1 MKRKVRLRALYE
13 LCCVCLLGDLAMA
26 LLRGPENAKSTYAI
40 IMLGG
45 EIEPL
50 SAAFCDITRP
60 ALLLLLLLL
69 LFSLL
74 LILFWLWRCSEEAGR
89 CFCALSAM
97 RLCSASGS
105 SKYRMAGLVA
115 FVELN
120 GTNAMMVALEKS
132 FLPGSFFLTRPLS

>member
-1 MKRKVRLRALYE
+1 MS
-13 LCCVCLLGDLAMA
+13 
-26 LLRGPENAKSTYAI
+26 LLRGPENAKSTPTYAI
-40 IMLGG
+40 IVRGG

-50 SAAFCDITRP
+50 SAAFLDITRP
-60 ALLLLLLLL
+60 ALLLLLL
-69 LFSLL
+69 FSLL
-74 LILFWLWRCSEEAGR
+74 LLLLLLLFWLWRCSQEAGR
-89 CFCALSAM
+89 CFCVLSTM

-105 SKYRMAGLVA
+105 SKYRMAGPVA